1 MPKYARIPEGEV
13 DSSLRAMVQD
23 ILQRASV
30 ELDLGA
36 EPQVVWF
43 ADTWELSP
51 SELRSM
57 REVFVPA
64 DGIHKQGSVPE
75 FVRYSPETG
84 WDPAPLMLL
93 NRSECSSTTPLHE
106 LRHLWQIKAGLYR
119 ADEVASTEIEED
131 ADAWADATMAR
142 LGHARDRLA
151 EER

>member
-1 MPKYARIPEGEV
+1 
-13 DSSLRAMVQD
+13 MVQD
-23 ILQRASV
+23 ILHRARV

-36 EPQVVWF
+36 EPRVVWF
-43 ADTWELSP
+43 ADTRD
-51 SELRSM
+51 LRPIEVRSL

-64 DGIHKQGSVPE
+64 DGMPKQGSVPE

-93 NRSECSSTTPLHE
+93 NRSECSSITALHE

-119 ADEVASTEIEED
+119 ADEVASSEIEAD

-142 LGHARDRLA
+142 LEALRWPLTGAHSPRRPPNLSPNRPDHSL
-151 EER
+151 